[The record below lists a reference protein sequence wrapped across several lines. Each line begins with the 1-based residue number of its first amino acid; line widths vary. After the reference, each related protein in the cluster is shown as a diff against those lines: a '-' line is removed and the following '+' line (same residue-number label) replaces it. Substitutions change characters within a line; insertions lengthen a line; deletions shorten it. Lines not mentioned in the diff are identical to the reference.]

1 MCRSDGR
8 RGAYD
13 RGSGSGTGYRVLKLQ
28 VLADEPAQEAASGAR
43 RAVSSE
49 NTEQT
54 RPHLYLHLS
63 GWLKPAL
70 GSSIQVPRYMCWGC
84 RVLGVG
90 VGGRYRAPLLGSSTS
105 TYRYG
110 IRMHTCRASQLT
122 LTQEEAADG
131 ARHRIAAHAAGWG
144 RESALCG
151 HCALAVRGG
160 TRRADLIAG
169 AVDGAS
175 LGRGLL
181 TLTAALA

>member
-1 MCRSDGR
+1 M
-8 RGAYD
+8 
-13 RGSGSGTGYRVLKLQ
+13 LKLQ
-28 VLADEPAQEAASGAR
+28 VLAGEPAQEAASGAR

-54 RPHLYLHLS
+54 GPHLHLHLS

-70 GSSIQVPRYMCWGC
+70 GSSIQVPRYMCWVSGVGC
-84 RVLGVG
+84 RC
-90 VGGRYRAPLLGSSTS
+90 RYRAPLLVSSTS

-110 IRMHTCRASQLT
+110 IRMYTCRASHGQLT

-151 HCALAVRGG
+151 HCALALAVRGG
-160 TRRADLIAG
+160 TRRTDLIAG
-169 AVDGAS
+169 AVDGAW

-181 TLTAALA
+181 TAALA